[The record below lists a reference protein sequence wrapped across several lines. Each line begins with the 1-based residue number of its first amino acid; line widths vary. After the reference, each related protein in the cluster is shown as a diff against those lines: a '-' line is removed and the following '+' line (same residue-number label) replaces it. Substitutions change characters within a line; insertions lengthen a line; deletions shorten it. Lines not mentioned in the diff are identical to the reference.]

1 MRTDLKV
8 KNIIFLGRKSGAA
21 AALEYLMALGV
32 KVKLAVGQENEN
44 CKFTLRQAAEN
55 NRIPF
60 FADDSKLYEFIA
72 GKDVLIKDIDLVV
85 SFLFWKK
92 IKTPL
97 IRLGRLGCVNF
108 HPAPLP
114 EYRGRAGYNTA
125 ILDNKKNFGVS
136 AHYIDSEEFD
146 RGPIIKVSRFWIDS
160 EKETAFSLEAR
171 SQIELLKLFKL
182 VMDDFIAGK
191 KNKVK
196 KNIGGTF
203 LNKEQLESLKS
214 IDVINDSLE
223 IINCK
228 IRAFFFPPYSGAK
241 IKIKDQ
247 EFTLINQEILD
258 YINKLINRYE

>member
-1 MRTDLKV
+1 MPTDSKI
-8 KNIIFLGRKSGAA
+8 KNIIFLGRKAGAA
-21 AALEYLMALGV
+21 AALEYLIGRGV

-44 CKFTLRQAAEN
+44 YKFTLRQAAEN
-55 NRIPF
+55 NRVPF
-60 FADDSKLYEFIA
+60 FTDDSELYKLIA
-72 GKDVLIKDIDLVV
+72 ERDILIKDIDLVI
-85 SFLFWKK
+85 SFLFWRK
-92 IKTPL
+92 IKSPL
-97 IRLGRLGCVNF
+97 IKLGRLGCVNF

-146 RGPIIKVSRFWIDS
+146 RGPIIEVSRFPIDS

-182 VMDDFIAGK
+182 IMDDFIAGK
-191 KNKVK
+191 KNKAK
-196 KNIGGTF
+196 KNIGGAF
-203 LNKEQLESLKS
+203 LNREQLENLKS
-214 IDVINDSLE
+214 INIENDSLE
-223 IINCK
+223 DINRK

-258 YINKLINRYE
+258 YINKLINQYE